1 VSASQR
7 NKLAAQLADKTELDP
22 RQVPLAR
29 DHVNS
34 MHAGDD
40 RVLGAGAAG
49 EHVDEVDAE
58 RALLDPE
65 LAGGRELRVCV
76 HEQDPPAFGGEQHPE
91 VGGRGGLAHA
101 TLLVRDRD
109 DHPATSCLG
118 C

>member
-1 VSASQR
+1 VH
-7 NKLAAQLADKTELDP
+7 
-22 RQVPLAR
+22 AR
-29 DHVNS
+29 
-34 MHAGDD
+34 DD

-49 EHVDEVDAE
+49 EHVDEVHAE

-65 LAGGRELRVCV
+65 LAGERELWVCV
-76 HEQDPPAFGGEQHPE
+76 NEQDLPAVAGEQHPE